1 MTPNDFM
8 QRALDLSRLGLG
20 RTAPNP
26 SVGCVIV
33 KEGKIIA
40 QARSADG
47 GRPHAEAQALAQAGN
62 NARGADVYVTLE
74 PCAHV
79 GNTPSCASALVEAGV
94 ARVYVAC
101 IDPDPRT
108 AGKGIARLREAG
120 IDVVDGIGRH
130 EAEEIHKGFLLTVTD
145 KRPLI
150 AMKVA
155 TSLDGRIAAAD
166 GTSQWITGEAARMR
180 GHVLRSQY
188 DAIVTGSGTFLADAP
203 QLTVRLP
210 EYDGP
215 QPKRIILDR
224 RGRVAAPDGWHVIR
238 DEDYIAA
245 LYDMDL
251 TRVLIEAGR
260 GVSSAILKSGVVDE
274 LFWFRAPVVLGDA
287 GLPVFDDLGIGTLH
301 DKIGMERGGIE
312 THGDD
317 ILEIYKRN
325 V

>member
-1 MTPNDFM
+1 MTPNNFM
-8 QRALDLSRLGLG
+8 QRALDLSRAGLG

-33 KEGKIIA
+33 KDGKIIA
-40 QARSADG
+40 EARSADG
-47 GRPHAEAQALAQAGN
+47 GRPHAEAQALAQAGDD
-62 NARGADVYVTLE
+62 ARSADVYVTLE
-74 PCAHV
+74 PCSHV
-79 GNTPSCASALVEAGV
+79 GKTPPCSDALIAAGV

-101 IDPDPRT
+101 TDPDPRVS
-108 AGKGIARLREAG
+108 GKGIARMREAG
-120 IDVVDGIGRH
+120 IEVIEGIGQD
-130 EAEEIHKGFLLTVTD
+130 EAENLHRGFFLTLAE

-166 GTSQWITGEAARMR
+166 GTSQWITGEAARHR
-180 GHVLRSQY
+180 GHELRAQY

-224 RGRVAAPDGWHVIR
+224 RGRVDAPDKWHVIR
-238 DEDYIAA
+238 DEDYIAV
-245 LYDMDL
+245 LYKMDL

-260 GVSSAILKSGVVDE
+260 GVSSAILKSGMVDE
-274 LFWFRAPVVLGDA
+274 LYWFRAPVVLGDA
-287 GLPVFDDLGIGTLH
+287 GLPVFDDLGIGTLA
-301 DKIGMERGGIE
+301 DKIGMERVGIE
-312 THGDD
+312 PHGED
-317 ILEIYKRN
+317 ILEIYRRKA
-325 V
+325 